1 MQVFSNE
8 ICEIFKNPFFEVHL
22 RRQLF
27 SQKGLITGVWQ
38 EINFEVHWK
47 VKTLSLVKLYSLW
60 SDKPT

>member
-27 SQKGLITGVWQ
+27 SQKGLITGVCQ
-38 EINFEVHWK
+38 EINFEVH
-47 VKTLSLVKLYSLW
+47 
-60 SDKPT
+60 